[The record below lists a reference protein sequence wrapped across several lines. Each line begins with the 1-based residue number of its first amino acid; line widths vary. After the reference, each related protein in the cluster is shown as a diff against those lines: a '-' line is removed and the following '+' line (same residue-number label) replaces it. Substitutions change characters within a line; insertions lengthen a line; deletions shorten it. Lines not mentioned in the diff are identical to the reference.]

1 MYVGFGTNIAT
12 PGQGNIIRSCFAE
25 ESTIFFGTLL
35 NPRLVIALLSF
46 GLAGVLAGCM
56 SNEPDGPTSDFT
68 LTDPNVE
75 GHLHEG
81 DSTVVAKPQENPDR
95 SFREERWTLAWRHE
109 LEQHSTMLQITTSAD
124 ESRLYIL
131 DMAAPHVTMLDARDG
146 SYMDQFGR
154 SGEGPGEFV
163 QPERITIAHDG
174 HLLIPDSRRRV
185 IHVFAEDGRFVQAI
199 PVGNVGPVDVVA
211 ADSGF
216 FWIHAGTPAAIATLY
231 DGEGDR
237 LRDAGVF
244 SREIP
249 AGMGKNGYLLRHP
262 NRPSMFYVGRFGG
275 RLSKFTLEGDLR
287 FHRQTIDPNDY
298 PAPVALSG
306 GESFT
311 MDQSNVHALRA
322 LAGVTDEGVYVGIIQ
337 TVEEPS
343 SGLRFLVDRYDPET
357 GDYLYSYDSPNP
369 DCTIVWMTDAHVYT
383 HCPLDSSIERW
394 RRAPDQP

>member
-1 MYVGFGTNIAT
+1 
-12 PGQGNIIRSCFAE
+12 
-25 ESTIFFGTLL
+25 
-35 NPRLVIALLSF
+35 
-46 GLAGVLAGCM
+46 
-56 SNEPDGPTSDFT
+56 
-68 LTDPNVE
+68 
-75 GHLHEG
+75 
-81 DSTVVAKPQENPDR
+81 
-95 SFREERWTLAWRHE
+95 
-109 LEQHSTMLQITTSAD
+109 MLQITTSAD

-154 SGEGPGEFV
+154 SGEGPGEFI

-185 IHVFAEDGRFVQAI
+185 IHVFAEDGHFVRAI

-357 GDYLYSYDSPNP
+357 GDYLYSHDSPNP
-369 DCTIVWMTDAHVYT
+369 DCTIVQMTTAHAYT

-394 RRAPDQP
+394 RRVPDQPEAARALEVSLRGSMEGKETRRRRGTASLYGGVGVFFRDEDSRRRRNEVQRWRTSIQNSALFSRRCSASAPTDGRFPSEV